1 MPDEQR
7 AGQYPERD
15 ADRVS
20 ARALDQGEIAA
31 EAPGEGAAKRDQSM
45 MRPERR
51 MPSPVAP

>member
-1 MPDEQR
+1 MQDEQR

-15 ADRVS
+15 ADREPG
-20 ARALDQGEIAA
+20 RALDQGEIAA

-51 MPSPVAP
+51 MPSPVAS